1 MSSAVMERVVAPELP
16 QTIDF
21 VTEPEAV
28 STRAT
33 DRHPLVPVFI
43 AGAIAFTL
51 AVAFVGSIVVWI
63 ALRNTAVMAP

>member
-1 MSSAVMERVVAPELP
+1 MSSAVIERVVEPGVP

-21 VTEPEAV
+21 STEPEVASGKAV
-28 STRAT
+28 

-63 ALRNTAVMAP
+63 ALRHTGVMAP